1 MGFGTLFA
9 TVAFFVI
16 MAVGAFL
23 FTSNILYTAE
33 VVSSSLDASSD
44 LQYARLKTDIDIVT
58 ISDTNFISGNATR
71 GINVSIENTGSM
83 KILDSDFEY
92 MDVFI
97 MCDLGERK
105 RIRYID
111 IDDIPINENEWTG
124 KVNDSCDSINPGI
137 FDPDEQ
143 MNIAIKVDPK
153 MKASSSEGD
162 NWVKVVTSNGVS
174 AYEYFNLSNGS
185 VWSG

>member
-16 MAVGAFL
+16 MATGAFL
-23 FTSNILYTAE
+23 FTSNIMYTAE
-33 VVSSSLDASSD
+33 VVSTSLDASSD
-44 LQYARLKTDIDIVT
+44 LQNARLKTDIDIVN
-58 ISDTNFISGNATR
+58 ISNTSFIPGNATR

-83 KILDSDFEY
+83 KILNSDFEY

-105 RIRYID
+105 RIRHTD
-111 IDDIPINENEWTG
+111 NATPKNNEWTG
-124 KVNDSCDSINPGI
+124 EVNGSCDSINPGI

-143 MNIAIKVDPK
+143 MNIAIKVDPE
-153 MKASSSEGD
+153 MKASSSEGA

-185 VWSG
+185 VWRG

>member
-9 TVAFFVI
+9 TVACFII
-16 MAVGAFL
+16 MAAGAFL
-23 FTSNILYTAE
+23 FTTNILYTAE

-44 LQYARLKTDIDIVT
+44 LQNTRLKTDINIVN
-58 ISDTNFISGNATR
+58 ISDTDFISGNATR

-83 KILDSDFEY
+83 KILNSDFEY

-105 RIRYID
+105 RIRHID
-111 IDDIPINENEWTG
+111 IDDIPLKENEWTG
-124 KVNDSCDSINPGI
+124 EVNDSCDSINPGL

-143 MNIAIKVDPK
+143 MNIAIKVTLK
-153 MKASSSEGD
+153 RYSNEND
-162 NWVKVVTSNGVS
+162 NCVKVVTSNGVS

>member
-16 MAVGAFL
+16 MATGAFL

-44 LQYARLKTDIDIVT
+44 LQNARLKTDIDIVN
-58 ISDTNFISGNATR
+58 ISDIITGNATG
-71 GINVSIENTGSM
+71 GINVSIENTGST
-83 KILDSDFEY
+83 KILDSDFKY

-97 MCDLGERK
+97 MYQNESDQRERK
-105 RIRYID
+105 RINYT
-111 IDDIPINENEWTG
+111 DDALGDNEWTG
-124 KVNDSCDSINPGI
+124 EVNNSCDSINPGI

-143 MNIAIKVDPK
+143 MNIAIKVKPI
-153 MKASSSEGD
+153 MNASSNEGD
-162 NWVKVVTSNGVS
+162 NWVKVVTPNGVS
-174 AYEYFNLSNGS
+174 ASEYFNLSNDS
-185 VWSG
+185 VWRG